1 MSQTT
6 NTDIDQVPIFCLADG
21 VASIKPLL
29 IDYAKDKLPEPT
41 SRPAAPES
49 ALPTPTA
56 PPGPS
61 APGPSVPGPSAPE
74 QPVVIGVPDGPESER
89 QPGQGSMTQVD
100 KDAAIARSVAL
111 GMQGGAA
118 PDCSQQTGNIAHVAA
133 TIDNTKENGLANMV
147 KTVVLLPGFFQGNIS
162 YPNVG
167 KEINSDTISIS
178 SIIGLVLLSEKSG
191 ETRQLPLYRHT
202 FVSTVPL
209 GNRSQNHVFSLFP
222 LLKTDEF
229 LSSSKTIEECFG
241 LRPQNSQQYMYSKAH
256 VRGVITET
264 FPDKDFPW
272 LGFNNK
278 TQKLN
283 TDNPTALADL
293 ITQSDKHFATLRT
306 ATRDM
311 KMTGACALADQAK
324 ETSELSAVYRKLDN
338 KALLPS
344 WMKSAGAKAPP
355 MLAEGWGTPSKPD
368 LATVESFMCKL
379 HLQGF
384 LFKQQ
389 ALTREL
395 IGGSNYLDLNLAV
408 SAGDSDNT
416 QYIATIDSAIKDYL
430 AAYRNAL
437 GSDVTLTPA
446 TSVKKQIGGD
456 NPPNTLKLHKGF
468 IGNTQVQTKLGDQ
481 AVKWLDA
488 IHEKMVTYNSMQPG
502 NIIDRQYT
510 LEDIRMKTQVLA
522 LILAAVTGMAPTVIP
537 RVSSDNVPG
546 DPNLVPKKEG
556 GSRTKCRTCKKRA
569 KRKAKTYKSK

>member
-6 NTDIDQVPIFCLADG
+6 NTEIDQVPIFCLADG

-49 ALPTPTA
+49 ALPIPTA
-56 PPGPS
+56 PP
-61 APGPSVPGPSAPE
+61 APE
-74 QPVVIGVPDGPESER
+74 QPVVIGVPDGPEPQR

-118 PDCSQQTGNIAHVAA
+118 PDCSQQTGDIAHVAA
-133 TIDNTKENGLANMV
+133 TIDNTKENGLANMA

-229 LSSSKTIEECFG
+229 LPSSKTIEECFG
-241 LRPQNSQQYMYSKAH
+241 LRPQNSQQFMYSKAH

-272 LGFNNK
+272 LGFNSK

-283 TDNPTALADL
+283 TDNPTALTDL

-306 ATRDM
+306 AARDM

-344 WMKSAGAKAPP
+344 WMKSGGAKAPP
-355 MLAEGWGTPSKPD
+355 MLAEGWGTPAKPD

-395 IGGSNYLDLNLAV
+395 IGGSNYLDLNQVV

-416 QYIATIDSAIKDYL
+416 QYIATIDSAIKNYL
-430 AAYRNAL
+430 TAYRNAL
-437 GSDVTLTPA
+437 GSDVTLTS
-446 TSVKKQIGGD
+446 SVKKQIGGD

-510 LEDIRMKTQVLA
+510 LEDIQMKTQVLA

-537 RVSSDNVPG
+537 RISSDNVPG
-546 DPNLVPKKEG
+546 DPTLVPKKGG
-556 GSRTKCRTCKKRA
+556 GSKTKGRTCKKRA